1 MKKEDLNIIEYGV
14 DVFSF
19 LIRRKGIFTGK
30 EFADIIRRCYDNEK
44 AALTANLIEKYIS
57 KISADMKGT
66 KYIYK

>member
-1 MKKEDLNIIEYGV
+1 MEKEDLNIIEYGV
-14 DVFSF
+14 IIFSF
-19 LIRRKGIFTGK
+19 LIRRKGDLTGK

-44 AALTANLIEKYIS
+44 ATLTANLIEKYIL

>member
-30 EFADIIRRCYDNEK
+30 EFADIIRRYYDNEK
-44 AALTANLIEKYIS
+44 AA
-57 KISADMKGT
+57 
-66 KYIYK
+66 